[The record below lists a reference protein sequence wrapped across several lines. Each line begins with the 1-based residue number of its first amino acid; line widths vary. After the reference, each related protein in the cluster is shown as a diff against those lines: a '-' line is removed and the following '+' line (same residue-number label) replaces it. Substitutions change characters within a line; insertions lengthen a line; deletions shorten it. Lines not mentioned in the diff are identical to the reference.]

1 MAVILQ
7 TQRLNLR
14 ELNELDA
21 PFILELLT
29 DPSFL
34 ENIGDRGV
42 SDLDSALNYIRTGP
56 GDSYARNGYGLWLV
70 ELKDSGIPVG
80 TCGLIRR
87 DTLPAADIG
96 YAFLP
101 RYWGHGYAVE
111 ACAAVRDHAL
121 RTLAMPQLLAIV
133 SPGNDASIKV
143 LERIGLSFRE
153 MVRLGADAE
162 QLKLYS
168 LEA

>member
-1 MAVILQ
+1 MAQVLQ
-7 TQRLNLR
+7 TARLNIR
-14 ELNELDA
+14 EIDESDA

-42 SDLDSALNYIRTGP
+42 SDLASAVNYIRTGP

-70 ELKDSGIPVG
+70 ELKDSRIPVG
-80 TCGLIRR
+80 TCGIIRR

-101 RYWGHGYAVE
+101 RHWGQGYALE
-111 ACAAVRDHAL
+111 ACQAVRDHAL

-133 SPGNDASIKV
+133 APGNNASIKV
-143 LERIGLSFRE
+143 LERIGFNFRDT
-153 MVRLGADAE
+153 VQLTADAE
-162 QLKLYS
+162 QVKLY
-168 LEA
+168 AVQA

>member
-1 MAVILQ
+1 MAIILQ
-7 TQRLNLR
+7 TERLNLR
-14 ELNELDA
+14 EITEPDA

-34 ENIGDRGV
+34 QNIGDRGV
-42 SDLDSALNYIRTGP
+42 SDLDSALNYIRTSP

-70 ELKDSGIPVG
+70 ELKDSHVPVG

-101 RYWGHGYAVE
+101 RYWGRGYAVE

-133 SPGNDASIKV
+133 SPDNQASIKV

-162 QLKLYS
+162 QLKLFA
-168 LEA
+168 LDA